1 MARSVKD
8 GRHAVG
14 WSQREL
20 GRRAR
25 VSRQMV
31 GRVERASVS
40 PSLEVTS
47 RLFGALG
54 IEAELV
60 VKVPFFMDRHRQRD
74 PAHALCAAYAQRRL
88 EKAGWMVRREVE
100 VVHGRSHG
108 WIDILAFEPR
118 SATLLVIEIKTQL
131 EDLGQTERTLGW
143 YEREAPAAARRLGW
157 RPRRVSGWLLLLATE
172 AVDSRIAENRDALC
186 AAFPTRG
193 PSVMGWLRDSGGGPL
208 AGRAL
213 AMIDPRNR
221 RRAWLIRTRVDGRRT
236 PAPYRHYADFMAS
249 LRGASQRSRAT
260 VSGGSATESGVGAT
274 EPCRRAAG
282 MRTHR

>member
-20 GRRAR
+20 ARRAR

-40 PSLEVTS
+40 PSLEVSS

-60 VKVPFFMDRHRQRD
+60 VRVPFLIDRHRQRD
-74 PAHALCAAYAQRRL
+74 PAHARCAAYVQRRL
-88 EKAGWMVRREVE
+88 EKAGWNVRREVE

-118 SATLLVIEIKTQL
+118 SATVLVIEIKTQL

-157 RPRRVSGWLLLLATE
+157 RPRRVSSWLLLLATD
-172 AVDSRIAENRDALC
+172 AVDCRIAENRDALN
-186 AAFPTRG
+186 AAFPGRA
-193 PSVMGWLRDSGGGPL
+193 PDVMGWLRGSELGALD
-208 AGRAL
+208 GRAL

-221 RRAWLIRTRVDGRRT
+221 RRAWLLRTRVDGRRT
-236 PAPYRHYADFMAS
+236 AARYRHYADFMAS
-249 LRGASQRSRAT
+249 LRRAS
-260 VSGGSATESGVGAT
+260 
-274 EPCRRAAG
+274 
-282 MRTHR
+282 